1 MSKGWC
7 HISKL
12 GGGRR
17 INHPRE
23 VVEEGQTVDVKI
35 EEVDQENKRLSLALA
50 AEMETDAPDDQEN
63 EEVKQ
68 YMQSQNKS
76 EKSATLGTFGKILT
90 AKLKEKEGK

>member
-1 MSKGWC
+1 
-7 HISKL
+7 
-12 GGGRR
+12 
-17 INHPRE
+17 
-23 VVEEGQTVDVKI
+23 
-35 EEVDQENKRLSLALA
+35 
-50 AEMETDAPDDQEN
+50 METDAPDDQEN